1 MRPFLDLSGTFSHY
15 FHKNATK
22 NSKSKNTFK
31 RRVDA
36 KFSAK
41 WDFLRI
47 IYQIYININRD
58 PVTEEVCESRT
69 SSAQRPKKSNF
80 PVGRNL
86 RAKTFWRKCIGFF
99 SQHLFQKCVIC
110 FRDIHKKNVRCSC
123 LATNFYIILA
133 HKTENVFFRLSGN
146 FPYCRETF
154 HTDGKLSR
162 LSGKFPDCPETFQR
176 STLSSDFSLLPSLA
190 GRASDKCWY
199 C

>member
-99 SQHLFQKCVIC
+99 PATFVSKVRNLFSRHTQKERTV
-110 FRDIHKKNVRCSC
+110 
-123 LATNFYIILA
+123 L
-133 HKTENVFFRLSGN
+133 
-146 FPYCRETF
+146 
-154 HTDGKLSR
+154 LSR
-162 LSGKFPDCPETFQR
+162 NKFLHNSCT
-176 STLSSDFSLLPSLA
+176 
-190 GRASDKCWY
+190 
-199 C
+199 